1 MKLGDDRMDDA
12 PATVDAGEE
21 PIAEDA
27 ASQTGGS
34 HGWTFVLISVGIG
47 LIACCLLIPQAD
59 ENRTLLYQC
68 NNLKMDLEH
77 IQKQAEVSE
86 EFLKQINEDP
96 AVAERL
102 AQLQMRFVRKGT
114 NVLDLPELDA
124 AEGQRS
130 PFMLVTVTPP
140 PPLPEYRPL
149 GGRLANLCRD
159 ARSRLYMIGGG
170 LMLMATG
177 LVLGYTP
184 TSEEP
189 EPATNRE
196 SEA

>member
-1 MKLGDDRMDDA
+1 
-12 PATVDAGEE
+12 
-21 PIAEDA
+21 
-27 ASQTGGS
+27 
-34 HGWTFVLISVGIG
+34 
-47 LIACCLLIPQAD
+47 
-59 ENRTLLYQC
+59 
-68 NNLKMDLEH
+68 
-77 IQKQAEVSE
+77 VSE

-114 NVLDLPELDA
+114 SVLDLPELDA

-130 PFMLVTVTPP
+130 PFVLVTVPPP
-140 PPLPEYRPL
+140 PPLPEYRPV
-149 GGRLANLCRD
+149 GGRLASLCRD

-184 TSEEP
+184 TSEES
-189 EPATNRE
+189 EPA
-196 SEA
+196 